1 MKIEK
6 FEEKIELP
14 EDVQAKIENGFIT
27 LSKDKNET
35 SRILRD
41 KKVLINCK
49 PDSVIL
55 SFTKGTKQQKMI
67 MGTFRAHI
75 KNMIKGVTEG
85 HIYKL
90 KICSG
95 HFPMNVT
102 VSNDKVIVNNF
113 LGEKTPRELN
123 IKEGVTV
130 KLDGDIITVEG
141 TNKELTA
148 QTAASIEKLTTVK
161 GKDLRIFQDGIYI
174 TNKDGRDI

>member
-1 MKIEK
+1 MKIDK

-14 EDVQAKIENGFIT
+14 EGVQAKIENGLIT

-35 SRILRD
+35 SRILKD
-41 KKVLINCK
+41 KKVLIDCK
-49 PDSVIL
+49 DNSVVL

-90 KICSG
+90 KVCSG

-102 VSNDKVIVNNF
+102 VNKDKIIVNNF
-113 LGEKTPRELN
+113 LGEKIPRELYL
-123 IKEGVTV
+123 KEGVNV

-161 GKDLRIFQDGIYI
+161 GKDLRIYQDGIYI

>member
-1 MKIEK
+1 MKINK

-14 EDVQAKIENGFIT
+14 EGVQAKIKNGLIT

-35 SRILRD
+35 SRILKD
-41 KKVLINCK
+41 KKVLIGCK
-49 PDSVIL
+49 DNIITL
-55 SFTKGTKQQKMI
+55 NFTKGTKKQKM
-67 MGTFRAHI
+67 MLGTFRAHI

-90 KICSG
+90 KVCSG
-95 HFPMNVT
+95 HFPMNINI
-102 VSNDKVIVNNF
+102 SNDKVVVNNF

-123 IKEGVTV
+123 LKEGISV

-141 TNKELTA
+141 NDKELTA

-161 GKDLRIFQDGIYI
+161 GKDLRIYQDGIYI

>member
-6 FEEKIELP
+6 FEEKIDLP
-14 EDVQAKIENGFIT
+14 EGVQSKIEKGVIT
-27 LSKDKNET
+27 LSKDKDVT

-41 KKVLINCK
+41 KKVLIECK
-49 PDSVIL
+49 EGAIIL

-67 MGTFRAHI
+67 AGTFRAHI

-85 HIYKL
+85 HVYKL
-90 KICSG
+90 KVCSG

-102 VSNDKVIVNNF
+102 VSKDKVIVNNF
-113 LGEKTPRELN
+113 LGEKIPRELKL
-123 IKEGVTV
+123 KEDVSV

-148 QTAASIEKLTTVK
+148 QTAASIEKLTTVR
-161 GKDLRIFQDGIYI
+161 GKDLRIYQDGIYI